1 MVCDPA
7 GSTFIQFLNL
17 CGVEDIVAVDII
29 DEKLEHV
36 KAHGAKHIINS
47 SRTDITEEVRRLYPN
62 GMNYVAD
69 ASQRRRRRCH

>member
-1 MVCDPA
+1 M
-7 GSTFIQFLNL
+7 
-17 CGVEDIVAVDII
+17 AVDII

-36 KAHGAKHIINS
+36 KAHCAKHIINS